1 MDDCVASLNKKRG
14 NLKSKIT
21 IFSKYSNKISD
32 VNPDVN
38 VELSEIDELTD
49 KPEDIVVY
57 WENSEK
63 EYFTATV
70 QDKQFWSRVAPPSA
84 QVTANVVQQGQ
95 INNAANPQPAVQP
108 IVYGALGRFSN
119 LSNIYKARHQHCL
132 SLGGRQSGYW
142 APYSW

>member
-57 WENSEK
+57 
-63 EYFTATV
+63 
-70 QDKQFWSRVAPPSA
+70 
-84 QVTANVVQQGQ
+84 
-95 INNAANPQPAVQP
+95 
-108 IVYGALGRFSN
+108 
-119 LSNIYKARHQHCL
+119 
-132 SLGGRQSGYW
+132 
-142 APYSW
+142 